1 MLQAFII
8 TLREG
13 VEASLIVGIIF
24 AYLSKI
30 GRSEL
35 KRTVF
40 YAIGAAVAASV
51 LAAVIISK
59 LNINSDVLEGWVMLA
74 AAAFVVSMIWFM
86 HRTARSMRGDI
97 EAKIARYTGGEAS
110 VSRLGLFF
118 FVFLLVF
125 REGVETVL
133 ILSAVSLNS
142 SEILSFTGTVLGL
155 AVAIVFG
162 VLFIRGSVRI
172 NLQRFFRVTTVILY
186 FVTFQLVVSGL
197 HELSENGVLPS
208 STAEMRLI
216 GPIVRNDLF
225 FFVTM
230 LALAGLMILLERKRS
245 TPTHDAAALAA
256 LDPAARR
263 KLAWSQ
269 RREKM
274 WMSAVV
280 GTSFLF
286 IFLSTAEFIY
296 AKSSTALSATTA
308 VTLTGQQV
316 TVPLADV
323 NDDKLHR
330 YGVHITDPSSTGPNA
345 GRSVEIR
352 FLLFKKPDGNIVSVA
367 DACSIC
373 GPVGFYIGAQGITCK
388 MCASPLVPQSM
399 GVSRRLQPHPP
410 QIHPGRR
417 HAPRPIRRPPA
428 PRPHLRALT
437 MAPPTPTSIALAP
450 APISPA
456 PALLASAPPFLVVI
470 LSAAKNLLLYRS
482 LPTRPDPA
490 SVLILSTAKNPLPYR
505 TVLTRP
511 RLRSVPV
518 FPAAAPALLAP
529 APPFLV
535 VILSAAKNLLLY
547 RRVRTRPRLPS
558 STAFLAAAPALLAP
572 APFFLVVIL
581 SAAKNLL
588 LYRNPPTR
596 PAPAS
601 APAPAVTLG
610 TAKNPPCPAT
620 ITVPT
625 ARPYACHP
633 SPKTED
639 LLAYLKARHRPA
651 SAPLLLHEAA

>member
-35 KRTVF
+35 KKTVF
-40 YAIGAAVAASV
+40 WALGAAIAASV
-51 LAAVIISK
+51 LVALVVAR
-59 LNINSDVLEGWVMLA
+59 LHLNSDVIEGWVMLA

-97 EAKIARYTGGEAS
+97 ESRIAQYTGGTNG

-118 FVFLLVF
+118 FVFLLVL

-133 ILSAVSLNS
+133 ILSAVTLNS
-142 SEILSFTGTVLGL
+142 TELLSFTGTLLGI
-155 AVAIVFG
+155 AVAVVFG
-162 VLFIRGSVRI
+162 VLFIRGSVKI

-197 HELSENGVLPS
+197 HELSENGIIPS

-245 TPTHDAAALAA
+245 TPALDPAALAA

-296 AKSSTALSATTA
+296 AKSSTALSPTTA
-308 VTLTGQQV
+308 VTLAGQQV

-330 YGVHITDPSSTGPNA
+330 YGVHLTDDGSHGTAA
-345 GRSVEIR
+345 GRDVEVR
-352 FLLFKKPDGNIVSVA
+352 FLLFRKPDGVIVSVA
-367 DACSIC
+367 DACQIC
-373 GPVGFYIGAQGITCK
+373 GPVGFYVGAQGITCK

-399 GVSRRLQPHPP
+399 GAAGGCNPIPLKSTQAGGMLLVQAADLQ
-410 QIHPGRR
+410 
-417 HAPRPIRRPPA
+417 
-428 PRPHLRALT
+428 T
-437 MAPPTPTSIALAP
+437 LAP
-450 APISPA
+450 
-456 PALLASAPPFLVVI
+456 
-470 LSAAKNLLLYRS
+470 
-482 LPTRPDPA
+482 
-490 SVLILSTAKNPLPYR
+490 
-505 TVLTRP
+505 
-511 RLRSVPV
+511 V
-518 FPAAAPALLAP
+518 FE
-529 APPFLV
+529 
-535 VILSAAKNLLLY
+535 
-547 RRVRTRPRLPS
+547 R
-558 STAFLAAAPALLAP
+558 
-572 APFFLVVIL
+572 
-581 SAAKNLL
+581 
-588 LYRNPPTR
+588 
-596 PAPAS
+596 
-601 APAPAVTLG
+601 
-610 TAKNPPCPAT
+610 
-620 ITVPT
+620 
-625 ARPYACHP
+625 
-633 SPKTED
+633 
-639 LLAYLKARHRPA
+639 
-651 SAPLLLHEAA
+651 